1 MGRVCTICSH
11 PAGADINTALE
22 TNRSLRDIAAQF
34 GVSKTALH
42 RHWRAHTAAESIP
55 QPAENGTARG
65 ITATKPR
72 PAILKW
78 IIVGGIGFIAG
89 WRVSAAIRG

>member
-1 MGRVCTICSH
+1 MGRVCTICIH

-42 RHWRAHTAAESIP
+42 RHWRAHASVEPAPQTVES
-55 QPAENGTARG
+55 GTVG
-65 ITATKPR
+65 EVTKRR

-78 IIVGGIGFIAG
+78 IIVGGIGLLAG
-89 WRVSAAIRG
+89 WRICAAIKG